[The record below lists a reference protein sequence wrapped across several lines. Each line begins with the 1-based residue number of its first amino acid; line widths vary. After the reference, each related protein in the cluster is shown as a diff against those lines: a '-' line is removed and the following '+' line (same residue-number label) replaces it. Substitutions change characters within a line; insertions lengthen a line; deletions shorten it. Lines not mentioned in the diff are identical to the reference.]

1 MKARLITN
9 ILRRGHVA
17 ADYVRL
23 VESISHHLSTE
34 TNDPNRRQAQQ
45 ILETVQN
52 DNKPDYELDI
62 NIAGKDLIWQLDNDF
77 ESMGLVPYFFSDAAR
92 AAGEGITVGTCVNIP
107 GDDRKFRTVAI
118 SRRKGSVRIRDTAQ
132 NEYLIPWHLVRPD
145 RG

>member
-1 MKARLITN
+1 MKARLFTN

-23 VESISHHLSTE
+23 VERTRQRSPTE

-62 NIAGKDLIWQLDNDF
+62 NIAGKDLIWQLDHDF
-77 ESMGLVPYFFSDAAR
+77 ESIGLVPYFFSDAAR
-92 AAGEGITVGTCVNIP
+92 VAGEGIAVGSCVTIP
-107 GDDRKFRTVAI
+107 GDDRKFMTVAI
-118 SRRKGSVRIRDTAQ
+118 SRRKGSVRIRDTAG
-132 NEYLIPWHLVRPD
+132 NEYLIPWQLARPW
-145 RG
+145 RE